1 MKKKRFLAI
10 VVALLMLVTVFAGCG
25 NNEPIQPPPPPLGE
39 NGDDPDPNGDGWHPV
54 FDLLPNTALSGFFN
68 PHDIPDRTDIDMA
81 LPFVPA
87 DPDNI
92 VIGWT
97 EISLG
102 DPFFAAVYAT
112 ARRVADDWGWT
123 LLFDVAE
130 HDLALQSAQI
140 DSFIARG
147 VDIIVVDPTDVV
159 GVTAPIRRAVEA
171 GIPVIGFGSE
181 IFGAPVITSITGNT
195 FYNGF
200 VAGRHAGMYAF
211 DPNEQIVSGVILGVM
226 GNSTAESRVNG
237 MVSGFIYGRSI
248 ARGEPISMEDAVYYS
263 TGLFQSLIRT
273 GTFNSDRFGIRCVA
287 IYEGIWTEA
296 GGLAGGEVIIA
307 AAGDELNLIWAE
319 NDTQGSGAVR
329 ALRNFGLTD
338 QVRIVSPGNG
348 KAEFFALIE
357 EGYMIANASHSPI
370 AFVEATFDMI
380 RELAEGT
387 NTWDANNLPG
397 LTAFDPIVFHADNW
411 RDFYDPDPN
420 NNFHI
425 VPPLRILTVPELR
438 QAVLDGTYLRVFTN

>member
-10 VVALLMLVTVFAGCG
+10 VVVLLMFVTVFAGCNG
-25 NNEPIQPPPPPLGE
+25 DTAPPPPPPPPPPAD
-39 NGDDPDPNGDGWHPV
+39 NGDDPGDNGDEGWHPV

-87 DPDNI
+87 DPNNI

-97 EISLG
+97 EITLS
-102 DPFFAAVYAT
+102 DAWFVAAYEE
-112 ARRVADDWGWT
+112 ARRQTNERGWT
-123 LLFDVAE
+123 LHFDVAE

-195 FYNGF
+195 FMNGF
-200 VAGRHAGMYAF
+200 VAGRHAGRYAF
-211 DPNEQIVSGVILGVM
+211 DPNEQIVSGVVLGVM

-237 MVSGFIYGRSI
+237 MMSGFIYGRAI
-248 ARGEPISMEDAVYYS
+248 ARGNPISMEDAVYYS
-263 TGLFQSLIRT
+263 TRLFQDLVRT
-273 GTFNSDRFGIRCVA
+273 GTFNSDTWNMRCVA
-287 IYEGIWTEA
+287 IHEGLWTDE
-296 GGLAGGEVIIA
+296 GGLAGGEIIIA

-319 NDTQGSGAVR
+319 NDFQGNGAIR
-329 ALRNFGLTD
+329 AIRNFGLTD
-338 QVRIVSPGNG
+338 QVRVVSPGNG
-348 KAEFFALIE
+348 VREFFSLIE
-357 EGYMIANASHSPI
+357 DGYMIANASHSAT
-370 AFVEATFDMI
+370 AFAAATFDMI
-380 RELAEGT
+380 AELAAGT
-387 NTWDANNLPG
+387 NTWDENNLPG

-411 RDFYDPDPN
+411 RDYYDPDPAN
-420 NNFHI
+420 PFHI
-425 VPPLRILTVPELR
+425 VPPLRILSIPELR
-438 QAVLDGTYLRVFTN
+438 QAILDGTYGGL